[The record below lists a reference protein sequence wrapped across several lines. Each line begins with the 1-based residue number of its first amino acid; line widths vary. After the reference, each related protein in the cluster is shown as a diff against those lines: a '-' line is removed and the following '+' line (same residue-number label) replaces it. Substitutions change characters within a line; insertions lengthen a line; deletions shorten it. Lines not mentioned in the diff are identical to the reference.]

1 MLTDDDYRP
10 WLLEINCSP
19 TLAQSTHV
27 TKRLCQNVVEDT
39 MKGMEYRCGI
49 SLDVWWHRCK
59 PTSTDTVK
67 LETTCR

>member
-39 MKGMEYRCGI
+39 MKGMEYRCCI
-49 SLDVWWHRCK
+49 
-59 PTSTDTVK
+59 
-67 LETTCR
+67 